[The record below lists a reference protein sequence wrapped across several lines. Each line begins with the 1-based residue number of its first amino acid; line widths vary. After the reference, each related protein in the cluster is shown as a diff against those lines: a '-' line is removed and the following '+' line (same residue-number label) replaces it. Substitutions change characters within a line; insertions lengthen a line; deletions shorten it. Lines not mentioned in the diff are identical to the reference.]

1 MAKSAVR
8 GAAPEAGGANAAQTR
23 AAMAGNRRRMFRRLW
38 RYILRNRRDYLWGI
52 AATLGYAAVFALFPL
67 TVLWA
72 VAALVN
78 GEPASQVLLRCLA
91 VAGVAVARSGV
102 RYFSRVLVFNAARE
116 IEFQLRNDFFAHL
129 LRMPQSFYRAWRTG
143 DLMSRAVNDLTAVR
157 LLLGL
162 GLLNVAQTP
171 VMLVTAIGMMFYLNA
186 ELTLWVLLPI
196 PLFVLIARGFGRS
209 MHASNLAVQEG
220 LAEMSNHMQEN
231 ISGIAVI
238 KAYAVEAA
246 TGRRFAKLSRE
257 LYERSMRAARL
268 QGGMPSLTGL
278 LPNIGLLMIFV
289 VGGNMMLSG
298 EMGVPEFFAFVLY
311 NTELSMPLFFIGWLF
326 TLVQRGAASMQRIDA
341 VLSLQPAI
349 ADAPAA
355 SASRTPRSGGL
366 NGEIEFR
373 NLCFRYP
380 GSEARPPALQDITL
394 RIPQGA
400 VVGIVGPVGAG
411 KTTLAS
417 LIPRIYQAQDGML
430 RMDGRNVNGIP
441 LRELRNSIA
450 FVPQDPF
457 LFSMSLEE
465 NIAYGLP
472 ESLSQAERH
481 RLVRWAGDRAQL
493 SRDVLELPQGYRTL
507 VGERGV
513 MLSGGQRQRAALAR
527 ALAKEAGILV
537 LDDTLSAV
545 DAQTE
550 AAIQENLRE
559 IFAGRSVVVV
569 ASRVETVCEADLIV
583 VLDEGRIVERG
594 VHRELAAAG
603 GLYARLLREQREE
616 RRLAGGLDALGAAK

>member
-1 MAKSAVR
+1 MAESAVR
-8 GAAPEAGGANAAQTR
+8 GAGAGGADAAQAR
-23 AAMAGNRRRMFRRLW
+23 AAIAGNRRRMFRRLW
-38 RYILRNRRDYLWGI
+38 RYILRNRRDYLWGV
-52 AATLGYAAVFALFPL
+52 AATLAYAAVFALFPL

-72 VAALVN
+72 VAALVD
-78 GEPASQVLLRCLA
+78 GEPAPQVLLRCLA

-129 LRMPQSFYRAWRTG
+129 LRMPQSFYRTWRTG

-186 ELTLWVLLPI
+186 ELTVWVMLPI

-220 LAEMSNHMQEN
+220 LAEMSNQMQEN

-246 TGRRFAKLSRE
+246 TGRRFAKLSRD

-268 QGGMPSLTGL
+268 QGGMPALTGL

-298 EMGVPEFFAFVLY
+298 QMGVPEFFAFVLY
-311 NTELSMPLFFIGWLF
+311 NTELSMPLFFMGWLF
-326 TLVQRGAASMQRIDA
+326 TLVQRGTASMQRIDE

-355 SASRTPRSGGL
+355 STPRAPRSGGL
-366 NGEIEFR
+366 DGEIEFR

-394 RIPQGA
+394 RIPRGA
-400 VVGIVGPVGAG
+400 VVGIVGPIGAG

-417 LIPRIYQAQDGML
+417 LIPRIYQTQDGML
-430 RMDGRNVNGIP
+430 RMDGRNVNSIP

-457 LFSMSLEE
+457 LFSMSLDE

-603 GLYARLLREQREE
+603 GLYARLLREQQEE
-616 RRLAGGLDALGAAK
+616 RRLASGLDALGAAK

>member
-1 MAKSAVR
+1 MAESAVR
-8 GAAPEAGGANAAQTR
+8 GAGAGGADAAQAR
-23 AAMAGNRRRMFRRLW
+23 AAIAGNRRRMFRRLW
-38 RYILRNRRDYLWGI
+38 RYILRNRRDYLWGV
-52 AATLGYAAVFALFPL
+52 AATLAYAAVFALFPL

-72 VAALVN
+72 VAALVD
-78 GEPASQVLLRCLA
+78 GEPAPQVLLRCLA

-129 LRMPQSFYRAWRTG
+129 LRMPQSFYRTWRTG

-186 ELTLWVLLPI
+186 ELTVWVMLPI

-220 LAEMSNHMQEN
+220 LAEMSNQMQEN

-246 TGRRFAKLSRE
+246 TGRRFAKLSRD

-268 QGGMPSLTGL
+268 QGGMPALTGL

-298 EMGVPEFFAFVLY
+298 QMGVPEFFAFVLY
-311 NTELSMPLFFIGWLF
+311 NTELSMPLFFMGWLF
-326 TLVQRGAASMQRIDA
+326 TLVQRGTASMQRIDE

-355 SASRTPRSGGL
+355 STPRAPRSGGL
-366 NGEIEFR
+366 DGEIEFR

-394 RIPQGA
+394 RIPRGA

-417 LIPRIYQAQDGML
+417 LIPRIYQTQEGML
-430 RMDGRNVNGIP
+430 RMDGRDVNSIP

-457 LFSMSLEE
+457 LFSMSLDE

-603 GLYARLLREQREE
+603 GLYARLLREQQEE
-616 RRLAGGLDALGAAK
+616 RRLASGLDALGAAK

>member
-1 MAKSAVR
+1 MAESAVR
-8 GAAPEAGGANAAQTR
+8 GAGAGGADAAQAR
-23 AAMAGNRRRMFRRLW
+23 VAIAGNRRRMFRRLW
-38 RYILRNRRDYLWGI
+38 RYILRNRRDYLWGV
-52 AATLGYAAVFALFPL
+52 AATLAYAAVFALFPL

-72 VAALVN
+72 VAALVD
-78 GEPASQVLLRCLA
+78 GEPAPQVLLRCLA

-129 LRMPQSFYRAWRTG
+129 LRMPQSFYRTWRTG

-186 ELTLWVLLPI
+186 ELTVWVMLPI

-220 LAEMSNHMQEN
+220 LAEMSNQMQEN

-246 TGRRFAKLSRE
+246 TGRRFAKLSRD

-268 QGGMPSLTGL
+268 QGGMPALTGL

-298 EMGVPEFFAFVLY
+298 QMGVPEFFAFVLY
-311 NTELSMPLFFIGWLF
+311 NTELSMPLFFMGWLF
-326 TLVQRGAASMQRIDA
+326 TLVQRGTASMQRIDE

-355 SASRTPRSGGL
+355 STPRAPRSGGL
-366 NGEIEFR
+366 DGEIEFR

-394 RIPQGA
+394 RIPRGA

-417 LIPRIYQAQDGML
+417 LIPRIYQTQDGML
-430 RMDGRNVNGIP
+430 RMDGRNVNSIP

-457 LFSMSLEE
+457 LFSMSLDE

-603 GLYARLLREQREE
+603 GLYARLLREQQEE
-616 RRLAGGLDALGAAK
+616 RRLASGLDALGAAK

>member
-1 MAKSAVR
+1 MAESAVR
-8 GAAPEAGGANAAQTR
+8 GAGAGGADAAQAR
-23 AAMAGNRRRMFRRLW
+23 AAIAGNRRRMFRRLW
-38 RYILRNRRDYLWGI
+38 RYILRNRRDYLWGV
-52 AATLGYAAVFALFPL
+52 AATLAYAAVFALFPL

-72 VAALVN
+72 VAALVD
-78 GEPASQVLLRCLA
+78 GEPAPQVLLRCLA

-129 LRMPQSFYRAWRTG
+129 LRMPQSFYRTWRTG

-186 ELTLWVLLPI
+186 ELTVWVMLPI

-220 LAEMSNHMQEN
+220 LAEMSNQMQEN

-246 TGRRFAKLSRE
+246 TGRRFAKLSRD

-268 QGGMPSLTGL
+268 QGGIPALTGL

-298 EMGVPEFFAFVLY
+298 QMGVPEFFAFVLY
-311 NTELSMPLFFIGWLF
+311 NTELSMPLFFMGWLF
-326 TLVQRGAASMQRIDA
+326 TLVQRGTASMQRIDE

-355 SASRTPRSGGL
+355 STPRAPRSGGL
-366 NGEIEFR
+366 DGEIEFR

-394 RIPQGA
+394 RIPRGA

-417 LIPRIYQAQDGML
+417 LIPRIYQTQEGML
-430 RMDGRNVNGIP
+430 RMDGRNVNSIP

-457 LFSMSLEE
+457 LFSMSLDE

-603 GLYARLLREQREE
+603 GLYARLLREQQEE
-616 RRLAGGLDALGAAK
+616 RRLASGLDALGAAK

>member
-1 MAKSAVR
+1 MAESAVR
-8 GAAPEAGGANAAQTR
+8 GAGAGGADAAQAR
-23 AAMAGNRRRMFRRLW
+23 AAIAGNRRRMFRRLW
-38 RYILRNRRDYLWGI
+38 RYILRNRRDYLWGV
-52 AATLGYAAVFALFPL
+52 AATLAYAAVFALFPL

-72 VAALVN
+72 VAALVD
-78 GEPASQVLLRCLA
+78 GEPAPQVLLRCLA

-129 LRMPQSFYRAWRTG
+129 LRMPQSFYRTWRTG

-186 ELTLWVLLPI
+186 ELTVWVMLPI

-220 LAEMSNHMQEN
+220 LAEMSNQMQEN

-246 TGRRFAKLSRE
+246 TGRRFAKLSRD

-268 QGGMPSLTGL
+268 QGGMPALTGL

-298 EMGVPEFFAFVLY
+298 QMGVPEFFAFVLY
-311 NTELSMPLFFIGWLF
+311 NTELSMPLFFMGWLF
-326 TLVQRGAASMQRIDA
+326 TLVQRGTASMQRIDE

-355 SASRTPRSGGL
+355 STPRAPRSGGL
-366 NGEIEFR
+366 DGEIEFR

-394 RIPQGA
+394 RIPRGA

-417 LIPRIYQAQDGML
+417 LIPRIYQTQDGML
-430 RMDGRNVNGIP
+430 RMDGRNVNSIP

-457 LFSMSLEE
+457 LFSMSLDE

-603 GLYARLLREQREE
+603 GLYARLLREQQEE
-616 RRLAGGLDALGAAK
+616 RRLASGLDALGAAK

>member
-1 MAKSAVR
+1 MAESAVR
-8 GAAPEAGGANAAQTR
+8 GAGAGGADAAQAR
-23 AAMAGNRRRMFRRLW
+23 AAIAGNRRRMFRRLW
-38 RYILRNRRDYLWGI
+38 RYILRNRRDYLWGV
-52 AATLGYAAVFALFPL
+52 AATLAYAAVFALFPL

-72 VAALVN
+72 VAALVD
-78 GEPASQVLLRCLA
+78 GEPAPQVLLRCLA

-129 LRMPQSFYRAWRTG
+129 LRMPQSFYRTWRTG

-186 ELTLWVLLPI
+186 ELTVWVMLPI

-220 LAEMSNHMQEN
+220 LAEMSNQMQEN

-246 TGRRFAKLSRE
+246 TGRRFAKLSRD

-268 QGGMPSLTGL
+268 QGGMPALTGL

-298 EMGVPEFFAFVLY
+298 QMGVPEFFAFVLY
-311 NTELSMPLFFIGWLF
+311 NTELSMPLFFMGWLF
-326 TLVQRGAASMQRIDA
+326 TLVQRGTASMQRIDE

-355 SASRTPRSGGL
+355 STPRAPRSGGL
-366 NGEIEFR
+366 DGEIEFR

-394 RIPQGA
+394 RIPRGA

-417 LIPRIYQAQDGML
+417 LIPRIYQTQDGML
-430 RMDGRNVNGIP
+430 RMDGRNVNSIP

-457 LFSMSLEE
+457 LFSMSLDE

-527 ALAKEAGILV
+527 ALAKEVGILV

-603 GLYARLLREQREE
+603 GLYARLLREQQEE
-616 RRLAGGLDALGAAK
+616 RRLASGLDALGAAK

>member
-1 MAKSAVR
+1 MAESAVR
-8 GAAPEAGGANAAQTR
+8 GAGAGGADAAQAR
-23 AAMAGNRRRMFRRLW
+23 AAIAGNRRRMFRRLW
-38 RYILRNRRDYLWGI
+38 RYILRNRRDYLWGV
-52 AATLGYAAVFALFPL
+52 AATLAYAAVFALFPL

-72 VAALVN
+72 VAALVD
-78 GEPASQVLLRCLA
+78 GEPAPQVLLRCLA

-129 LRMPQSFYRAWRTG
+129 LRMPQSFYRTWRTG

-171 VMLVTAIGMMFYLNA
+171 VMLITAIGMMLYLNA
-186 ELTLWVLLPI
+186 ELTVWVMLPI

-220 LAEMSNHMQEN
+220 LAEMSNQMQEN

-246 TGRRFAKLSRE
+246 TGRRFAKLSRD

-268 QGGMPSLTGL
+268 QGGMPALTGL

-298 EMGVPEFFAFVLY
+298 QMGVPEFFAFVLY
-311 NTELSMPLFFIGWLF
+311 NTELSMPLFFMGWLF
-326 TLVQRGAASMQRIDA
+326 TLVQRGTASMQRIDE

-355 SASRTPRSGGL
+355 STPRAPRSGGL
-366 NGEIEFR
+366 DGEIEFR

-394 RIPQGA
+394 RIPRGA

-417 LIPRIYQAQDGML
+417 LIPRIYQTQDGML
-430 RMDGRNVNGIP
+430 RMDGRNVNSIP

-457 LFSMSLEE
+457 LFSMSLDE

-603 GLYARLLREQREE
+603 GLYARLLREQQEE
-616 RRLAGGLDALGAAK
+616 RRLASGLDALGAAK

>member
-1 MAKSAVR
+1 MAESAVR
-8 GAAPEAGGANAAQTR
+8 GAGAGGADAAQAR
-23 AAMAGNRRRMFRRLW
+23 AAIAGNRRRMFRRLW
-38 RYILRNRRDYLWGI
+38 RYILRNRRDYLWGV
-52 AATLGYAAVFALFPL
+52 AATLAYAAVFALFPL

-72 VAALVN
+72 VAALVD
-78 GEPASQVLLRCLA
+78 GEPAPQVLLRCLA

-129 LRMPQSFYRAWRTG
+129 LRMPQSFYRTWRTG

-186 ELTLWVLLPI
+186 ELTVWVMLPI

-220 LAEMSNHMQEN
+220 LAEMSNQMQEN

-246 TGRRFAKLSRE
+246 TGRRFAKLSRD

-268 QGGMPSLTGL
+268 QGGMPALTGL

-298 EMGVPEFFAFVLY
+298 QMGVPEFFAFVLY
-311 NTELSMPLFFIGWLF
+311 NTELSMPLFFMGWLF
-326 TLVQRGAASMQRIDA
+326 TLVQRGTASMQRIDE

-355 SASRTPRSGGL
+355 STPRAPRSGGL
-366 NGEIEFR
+366 DGEIEFR

-394 RIPQGA
+394 RIPRGA

-417 LIPRIYQAQDGML
+417 LIPRIYQTQDGML
-430 RMDGRNVNGIP
+430 RMDGRDVNSIP

-457 LFSMSLEE
+457 LFSMSLDE

-603 GLYARLLREQREE
+603 GLYARLLREQQEE
-616 RRLAGGLDALGAAK
+616 RRLASGLDALGAAK

>member
-1 MAKSAVR
+1 
-8 GAAPEAGGANAAQTR
+8 
-23 AAMAGNRRRMFRRLW
+23 MFRRLW
-38 RYILRNRRDYLWGI
+38 RYILRNRRDYLWGV
-52 AATLGYAAVFALFPL
+52 AATLAYAAVFALFPL

-72 VAALVN
+72 VAALVD
-78 GEPASQVLLRCLA
+78 GEPAPQVLLRCLA

-129 LRMPQSFYRAWRTG
+129 LRMPQSFYRTWRTG

-186 ELTLWVLLPI
+186 ELTVWVMLPI

-220 LAEMSNHMQEN
+220 LAEMSNQMQEN

-246 TGRRFAKLSRE
+246 TGRRFAKLSRD

-268 QGGMPSLTGL
+268 QGGMPALTGL

-298 EMGVPEFFAFVLY
+298 QMGVPEFFAFVLY
-311 NTELSMPLFFIGWLF
+311 NTELSMPLFFMGWLF
-326 TLVQRGAASMQRIDA
+326 TLVQRGTASMQRIDE

-355 SASRTPRSGGL
+355 STPRAPRSGGL
-366 NGEIEFR
+366 DGEIEFR

-394 RIPQGA
+394 RIPRGA

-417 LIPRIYQAQDGML
+417 LIPRIYQTQDGML
-430 RMDGRNVNGIP
+430 RMDGRNVNSIP

-457 LFSMSLEE
+457 LFSMSLDE

-472 ESLSQAERH
+472 ESLSQTERH

-603 GLYARLLREQREE
+603 GLYARLLREQQEE
-616 RRLAGGLDALGAAK
+616 RRLACGLDALGAAK

>member
-1 MAKSAVR
+1 MAESAVR
-8 GAAPEAGGANAAQTR
+8 GAGAGGADAAQAR
-23 AAMAGNRRRMFRRLW
+23 AAIAGNRRRMFRRLW
-38 RYILRNRRDYLWGI
+38 RYILRNRRDYLWGV
-52 AATLGYAAVFALFPL
+52 AATLAYAAVFALFPL

-72 VAALVN
+72 VAALVD
-78 GEPASQVLLRCLA
+78 GEPAPQVLLRCLA

-129 LRMPQSFYRAWRTG
+129 LRMPQSFYRTWRTG

-171 VMLVTAIGMMFYLNA
+171 VMLITAIGMMFYLNA
-186 ELTLWVLLPI
+186 ELTVWVMLPI

-220 LAEMSNHMQEN
+220 LAEMSNQMQEN

-246 TGRRFAKLSRE
+246 TGRRFAKLSRD

-268 QGGMPSLTGL
+268 QGGMPALTGL

-298 EMGVPEFFAFVLY
+298 QMGVPEFFAFVLY
-311 NTELSMPLFFIGWLF
+311 NTELSMPLFFMGWLF
-326 TLVQRGAASMQRIDA
+326 TLVQRGTASMQRIDE

-355 SASRTPRSGGL
+355 STPRAPRSGGL
-366 NGEIEFR
+366 DGEIEFR

-394 RIPQGA
+394 RIPRGA

-417 LIPRIYQAQDGML
+417 LIPRIYQTQDGML
-430 RMDGRNVNGIP
+430 RMDGRNVNSIP

-457 LFSMSLEE
+457 LFSMSLDE

-559 IFAGRSVVVV
+559 IFAGRSGVVV

-603 GLYARLLREQREE
+603 GLYARLLREQQEE
-616 RRLAGGLDALGAAK
+616 RRLASGLDALGAAK

>member
-1 MAKSAVR
+1 
-8 GAAPEAGGANAAQTR
+8 
-23 AAMAGNRRRMFRRLW
+23 
-38 RYILRNRRDYLWGI
+38 
-52 AATLGYAAVFALFPL
+52 
-67 TVLWA
+67 
-72 VAALVN
+72 
-78 GEPASQVLLRCLA
+78 
-91 VAGVAVARSGV
+91 
-102 RYFSRVLVFNAARE
+102 
-116 IEFQLRNDFFAHL
+116 
-129 LRMPQSFYRAWRTG
+129 
-143 DLMSRAVNDLTAVR
+143 
-157 LLLGL
+157 
-162 GLLNVAQTP
+162 
-171 VMLVTAIGMMFYLNA
+171 
-186 ELTLWVLLPI
+186 
-196 PLFVLIARGFGRS
+196 
-209 MHASNLAVQEG
+209 
-220 LAEMSNHMQEN
+220 
-231 ISGIAVI
+231 
-238 KAYAVEAA
+238 
-246 TGRRFAKLSRE
+246 
-257 LYERSMRAARL
+257 
-268 QGGMPSLTGL
+268 
-278 LPNIGLLMIFV
+278 
-289 VGGNMMLSG
+289 
-298 EMGVPEFFAFVLY
+298 
-311 NTELSMPLFFIGWLF
+311 MPLFFMGWLF
-326 TLVQRGAASMQRIDA
+326 TLVQRGTASMQRIDE

-355 SASRTPRSGGL
+355 STPRAPRSGGL
-366 NGEIEFR
+366 DGEIEFR

-394 RIPQGA
+394 RIPRGA

-417 LIPRIYQAQDGML
+417 LIPRIYQTQDGML
-430 RMDGRNVNGIP
+430 RMDGRDVNSIP

-457 LFSMSLEE
+457 LFSMSLDE

-603 GLYARLLREQREE
+603 GLYARLLREQQEE
-616 RRLAGGLDALGAAK
+616 RRLASGLDALGAAK

>member
-1 MAKSAVR
+1 MAESAVH
-8 GAAPEAGGANAAQTR
+8 GAAPGEGGANAAQAR
-23 AAMAGNRRRMFRRLW
+23 AAMSGNRRRMFRRLW
-38 RYILRNRRDYLWGI
+38 RYILRNRRDYLWGV

-72 VAALVN
+72 VAALVD

-91 VAGVAVARSGV
+91 VAGVAVARSVV

-129 LRMPQSFYRAWRTG
+129 LRMPQSFYRSWRTG

-186 ELTLWVLLPI
+186 ELTVWVLLPI

-246 TGRRFAKLSRE
+246 TGRRFAKLSRD

-298 EMGVPEFFAFVLY
+298 QMGVPEFFAFVLY
-311 NTELSMPLFFIGWLF
+311 NTELSMPLFFMGWLF

-355 SASRTPRSGGL
+355 SAPRAPRSGR

-373 NLCFRYP
+373 NLRFRYP
-380 GSEARPPALQDITL
+380 GSEDRPPALQDITL

-430 RMDGRNVNGIP
+430 RMDGRDVNSIP
-441 LRELRNSIA
+441 LRELRDAIA

-472 ESLSQAERH
+472 ESLSQAERR

>member
-1 MAKSAVR
+1 MAESA
-8 GAAPEAGGANAAQTR
+8 AR
-23 AAMAGNRRRMFRRLW
+23 AAMSGNRRRMFRRLW
-38 RYILRNRRDYLWGI
+38 RYILCNRRDYLWGV

-91 VAGVAVARSGV
+91 VAGVAVARSAV

-246 TGRRFAKLSRE
+246 TGRRFAKLSRD
-257 LYERSMRAARL
+257 LYERSMHAARL

-298 EMGVPEFFAFVLY
+298 QMGVPEFFAFVLY
-311 NTELSMPLFFIGWLF
+311 NTELSMPLFFMGWLF

-355 SASRTPRSGGL
+355 TAPRAPRSSGL

-380 GSEARPPALQDITL
+380 GSEDRPPALQDITL
-394 RIPQGA
+394 RIPRGA

-430 RMDGRNVNGIP
+430 RMDGRNVNSIP

-465 NIAYGLP
+465 NIAYGLS
-472 ESLSQAERH
+472 ESLSQAERR

-583 VLDEGRIVERG
+583 VLDGGRIVERG

-603 GLYARLLREQREE
+603 GLYARLLREQQEE